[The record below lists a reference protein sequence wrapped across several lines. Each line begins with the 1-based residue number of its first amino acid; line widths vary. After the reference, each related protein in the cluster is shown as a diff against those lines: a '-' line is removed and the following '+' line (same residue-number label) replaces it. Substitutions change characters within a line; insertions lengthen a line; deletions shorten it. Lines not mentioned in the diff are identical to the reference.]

1 MSAYPLPC
9 MTEIDPYLTFDA
21 QAWGRLRAATPMTLD
36 QEDIERLQGVNER
49 LSIDEIERTYL
60 PLSRLLSLYVGA
72 VQDLSRTTDV
82 FLGTPPDKVPYLIGL
97 AGSVAVGKST
107 SARVLQTLLSRWPNS
122 PRVDLITTDG
132 FLYPNDALKERGLM
146 ARKGFPESYDQRALL
161 DCVSRLKSGEQ
172 NIEIPVY
179 SHLTYDVLPDRRRLI
194 EAPDVIIIEGLNVLQ
209 TGAAT
214 PDGPR
219 VFVSDYFDFAIY
231 IDADPAIVRNWY
243 IERFLTL
250 RESAF
255 ADPRS
260 YFSRYASLSDEE
272 AVETASG
279 IWDAI
284 NGPNLVENI
293 APTRDRADLV
303 LRKGLNHDVEEIRLR
318 RL

>member
-1 MSAYPLPC
+1 

-21 QAWGRLRAATPMTLD
+21 EAWARLRAATPMTLD
-36 QEDIERLQGVNER
+36 ENDIERLQGVNER
-49 LSIDEIERTYL
+49 LSMDEIERTYL

-72 VQDLSRTTDV
+72 VQDLSRATDI
-82 FLGTPPDKVPYLIGL
+82 FLGTPPDDVPYLIGM

-132 FLYPNDALKERGLM
+132 FLHPNAVLKERALM
-146 ARKGFPESYDQRALL
+146 GRKGFPESYDQRALL
-161 DCVSRLKSGEQ
+161 ECVSRLKSGEQ

-179 SHLTYDVLPDRRRLI
+179 SHLTYDVLPHKRRVI
-194 EAPDVIIIEGLNVLQ
+194 KAPDVIIIEGLNVLQ

-214 PDGPR
+214 PAGPR
-219 VFVSDYFDFAIY
+219 VFVSDFFDFSIY
-231 IDADPAIVRNWY
+231 IDADPMVVRKWY

-260 YFSRYASLSDEE
+260 YFSRYASLSDAE
-272 AVETASG
+272 AIETASG

-293 APTRDRADLV
+293 APTRARADLV
-303 LRKGLNHDVEEIRLR
+303 LRKGVNHKVEEIRLR
-318 RL
+318 RI

>member
-1 MSAYPLPC
+1 
-9 MTEIDPYLTFDA
+9 MTEIDPYLHFNA
-21 QAWGRLRAATPMTLD
+21 EAWSKLRATTPMTLD
-36 QEDIERLQGVNER
+36 QADIERLQGVNEN
-49 LSIDEIERTYL
+49 LSMDEIERSYL

-72 VQDLSRTTDV
+72 VQELSRTTNT
-82 FLGTPPDKVPYLIGL
+82 FLGTPPDDVPYLIGL

-132 FLYPNDALKERGLM
+132 FLYPNAVLKERGLM
-146 ARKGFPESYDQRALL
+146 SRKGFPESYDQRALL
-161 DCVSRLKSGEQ
+161 ECVSRLKSGEQ

-214 PDGPR
+214 PAGPR

-231 IDADPAIVRNWY
+231 IDADPAVVRTWY

-250 RESAF
+250 RKSAF

-272 AVETASG
+272 ATEIASG

-284 NGPNLVENI
+284 NGPNLVDNI
-293 APTRDRADLV
+293 APTRERSDLI
-303 LRKGLNHDVEEIRLR
+303 LHKGLNHMVEEIRLR

>member
-1 MSAYPLPC
+1 
-9 MTEIDPYLTFDA
+9 MTEIDPYLHFDA
-21 QAWGRLRAATPMTLD
+21 ETWAKLRATTPMTLD
-36 QEDIERLQGVNER
+36 ESDIDRLQGVNER
-49 LSIDEIERTYL
+49 LSMDEIESTYL

-72 VQDLSRTTDV
+72 VQDLSRTTDI
-82 FLGTPPDKVPYLIGL
+82 FLGTPPDDVPYLIGL

-107 SARVLQTLLSRWPNS
+107 SARVLQSLLSRWPNS

-132 FLYPNDALKERGLM
+132 FLHPNAVLKERGLM
-146 ARKGFPESYDQRALL
+146 GRKGFPESYDQRALVE
-161 DCVSRLKSGEQ
+161 CVSRLKSGEQ

-214 PDGPR
+214 PDSPR

-231 IDADPAIVRNWY
+231 IDADPAVVRTWY

-260 YFSRYASLSDEE
+260 YFSRYASLTDEE

-303 LRKGLNHDVEEIRLR
+303 LRKGLNHLVESISLR

>member
-1 MSAYPLPC
+1 
-9 MTEIDPYLTFDA
+9 MTTVDPYLTFDA
-21 QAWGRLRAATPMTLD
+21 DTWAKLRASTPMTLD
-36 QEDIERLQGVNER
+36 QDDVERLRGVNEQ
-49 LSIDEIERTYL
+49 LSMDEIERTYL

-72 VQDLSRTTDV
+72 VQDLARTTDI

-132 FLYPNDALKERGLM
+132 FLYPNAVLKERNLM
-146 ARKGFPESYDQRALL
+146 GRKGFPESYDQRALIEI
-161 DCVSRLKSGEQ
+161 VARLKSGEQ

-179 SHLTYDVLPDRRRLI
+179 SHLTYDVLPDGRRLI

-219 VFVSDYFDFAIY
+219 TFVSDYFDFSIY
-231 IDADPAIVRNWY
+231 IDANESVVRQWY
-243 IERFLTL
+243 IERFLKL

-255 ADPRS
+255 SDPRS
-260 YFSRYASLSDEE
+260 YFSRYASLSDDE

-293 APTRDRADLV
+293 EPTRARADLV
-303 LRKGLNHDVEEIRLR
+303 LHKGENHKVEQIRLR
-318 RL
+318 RI

>member
-1 MSAYPLPC
+1 

-21 QAWGRLRAATPMTLD
+21 KAWGKLRAATPMTLD

-72 VQDLSRTTDV
+72 VQDLSRTTDI

-172 NIEIPVY
+172 NIEVPVY

-194 EAPDVIIIEGLNVLQ
+194 EAPDVLIIEGLNVLQ

-231 IDADPAIVRNWY
+231 IDADPAIVRTWY

>member
-1 MSAYPLPC
+1 
-9 MTEIDPYLTFDA
+9 MTEIDPYLHFDA
-21 QAWGRLRAATPMTLD
+21 EAWSRLRAATPMTLD
-36 QEDIERLQGVNER
+36 QADIERLQGVNES
-49 LSIDEIERTYL
+49 LSMDEIERTYL
-60 PLSRLLSLYVGA
+60 PLSRLLSLYVEA
-72 VQDLSRTTDV
+72 VQDLSRTTAT
-82 FLGTPPDKVPYLIGL
+82 FLGTAPDDVPYLIGL

-107 SARVLQTLLSRWPNS
+107 SARILQTLLSRWPNS

-132 FLYPNDALKERGLM
+132 FLHPNAVLKERGLM
-146 ARKGFPESYDQRALL
+146 GRKGFPESYDQRALL
-161 DCVSRLKSGEQ
+161 ECVSRLKSGEQ

-214 PDGPR
+214 PDSPR

-231 IDADPAIVRNWY
+231 IDADPAVVRTWY

-284 NGPNLVENI
+284 NGPNLVDNI
-293 APTRDRADLV
+293 GPTRDRADLV
-303 LRKGLNHDVEEIRLR
+303 LHKGLNHMVEEIRLR

>member
-1 MSAYPLPC
+1 MAL
-9 MTEIDPYLTFDA
+9 DPYITFDA
-21 QAWGRLRAATPMTLD
+21 DAWAKLKAATPMTLD
-36 QEDIERLQGVNER
+36 EDDIERLRGVNEQ
-49 LSIDEIERTYL
+49 LSIDEVSRTYL

-72 VQDLSRTTDV
+72 VQDLARTTDI
-82 FLGTPPDKVPYLIGL
+82 FLGTPPDKVPYVIGL

-107 SARVLQTLLSRWPNS
+107 SARLLQTLLSRWPNS

-132 FLYPNDALKERGLM
+132 FLYPNEVLKERHLM
-146 ARKGFPESYDQRALL
+146 ARKGFPESYNQRALL
-161 DCVSRLKSGEQ
+161 DCVARLKSGEQ

-179 SHLTYDVLPDRRRLI
+179 SHLTYDVMADGRRLI
-194 EAPDVIIIEGLNVLQ
+194 EAPDVVIIEGLNVLQ

-214 PDGPR
+214 ADGPR
-219 VFVSDYFDFAIY
+219 VFVSDYFDFSIY
-231 IDADPAIVRNWY
+231 IDAEPDVVRTWY

-272 AVETASG
+272 AIETAAG

-284 NGPNLVENI
+284 NGPNLIDNI

-303 LRKGLNHDVEEIRLR
+303 LRKGADHVVEQIRLR
-318 RL
+318 RI

>member
-1 MSAYPLPC
+1 
-9 MTEIDPYLTFDA
+9 MTEIDPYLHFDA
-21 QAWGRLRAATPMTLD
+21 EAWAKLRAATPMTLD
-36 QEDIERLQGVNER
+36 QSDIERLQGVNES
-49 LSIDEIERTYL
+49 LSMDEIERTYL

-72 VQDLSRTTDV
+72 TQDLSRTTDI

-107 SARVLQTLLSRWPNS
+107 SARVLQELLARWPNS

-132 FLYPNDALKERGLM
+132 FLHPNAVLKERNLM
-146 ARKGFPESYDQRALL
+146 GRKGFPESYDQRALL
-161 DCVSRLKSGEQ
+161 DCVARLKSGEQ

-219 VFVSDYFDFAIY
+219 VFVSDYFDFSIY
-231 IDADPAIVRNWY
+231 IDADPAVVRRWY

-250 RESAF
+250 RQSAF
-255 ADPRS
+255 SDPRS
-260 YFSRYASLSDEE
+260 YFSRYASLSDDE

-303 LRKGLNHDVEEIRLR
+303 LRKGPNHVVEAIRLR

>member
-1 MSAYPLPC
+1 

-21 QAWGRLRAATPMTLD
+21 KAWGKLRAATPMTLD

>member
-1 MSAYPLPC
+1 
-9 MTEIDPYLTFDA
+9 MTEIDPYLHFDA
-21 QAWGRLRAATPMTLD
+21 EAWSRLRAATPMTLD
-36 QEDIERLQGVNER
+36 QADIERLQGVNES
-49 LSIDEIERTYL
+49 LSMDEIERTYL
-60 PLSRLLSLYVGA
+60 PLSRLLSLYVEA
-72 VQDLSRTTDV
+72 VQDLSRTTAT
-82 FLGTPPDKVPYLIGL
+82 FLGTAPDDVPYLIGL

-107 SARVLQTLLSRWPNS
+107 SARILQTLLSRWPNS

-132 FLYPNDALKERGLM
+132 FLHPNAVLKERGLM
-146 ARKGFPESYDQRALL
+146 GRKGFPESYDQRALL
-161 DCVSRLKSGEQ
+161 ECVSRLKSGEQ

-214 PDGPR
+214 PDSPR

-231 IDADPAIVRNWY
+231 IDADPAVVRTWY

-284 NGPNLVENI
+284 NGPNLVDNI
-293 APTRDRADLV
+293 
-303 LRKGLNHDVEEIRLR
+303 GLR

>member
-1 MSAYPLPC
+1 
-9 MTEIDPYLTFDA
+9 MTDVDPYLHFDA
-21 QAWGRLRAATPMTLD
+21 EAWAKLRAATPMTLD
-36 QEDIERLQGVNER
+36 QADIERLQGVNER

-72 VQDLSRTTDV
+72 VQDLSRTTDI
-82 FLGTPPDKVPYLIGL
+82 FLGIPPDKVPYLIGL
-97 AGSVAVGKST
+97 GGSVAVGKST

-132 FLYPNDALKERGLM
+132 FLHPNEVLKERGLM
-146 ARKGFPESYDQRALL
+146 GRKGFPESYDQRALL
-161 DCVSRLKSGEQ
+161 ECVARLKSGEQ

-214 PDGPR
+214 PAGPR
-219 VFVSDYFDFAIY
+219 VFVSDYFDFALY
-231 IDADPAIVRNWY
+231 IDADPAVVRTWY
-243 IERFLTL
+243 IERFLAL

-260 YFSRYASLSDEE
+260 YFSRYASLSDDE

-303 LRKGLNHDVEEIRLR
+303 LHKGLDHRVEEIRLR

>member
-1 MSAYPLPC
+1 
-9 MTEIDPYLTFDA
+9 MTNIDPYLHFDA
-21 QAWGRLRAATPMTLD
+21 EQWAKLRAATPMTLN
-36 QEDIERLQGVNER
+36 QEDIERLQGVNES

-72 VQDLSRTTDV
+72 VQDLSRTTDI
-82 FLGTPPDKVPYLIGL
+82 FLGTPPDEVPYLIGL

-132 FLYPNDALKERGLM
+132 FLHPNAVLQERGLM
-146 ARKGFPESYDQRALL
+146 GRKGFPESYDQRALL
-161 DCVSRLKSGEQ
+161 ECVARLKSGQQ

-214 PDGPR
+214 ASGPR

-231 IDADPAIVRNWY
+231 IDADPSVVRNWY

-250 RESAF
+250 RQSAF

-260 YFSRYASLSDEE
+260 YFSRYASLSDQE
-272 AVETASG
+272 AIETASD

-293 APTRDRADLV
+293 APTRDRANLV
-303 LRKGLNHDVEEIRLR
+303 MKKGVDHRVEEIRLR

>member
-1 MSAYPLPC
+1 
-9 MTEIDPYLTFDA
+9 MTEIDPYLHFDA
-21 QAWGRLRAATPMTLD
+21 EAWSRLRAATPMTLG
-36 QEDIERLQGVNER
+36 QADIERLQGVNES
-49 LSIDEIERTYL
+49 LSMDEIERTYL
-60 PLSRLLSLYVGA
+60 PLSRLLSLYVEA
-72 VQDLSRTTDV
+72 VQDLSRTTAT
-82 FLGTPPDKVPYLIGL
+82 FLGTAPDDVPYLIGL

-107 SARVLQTLLSRWPNS
+107 SARILQTLLSRWPNS

-132 FLYPNDALKERGLM
+132 FLHPNAVLKERGLM
-146 ARKGFPESYDQRALL
+146 GRKGFPESYDQRALL
-161 DCVSRLKSGEQ
+161 ECVSRLKSGEQ

-214 PDGPR
+214 PDSPR

-231 IDADPAIVRNWY
+231 IDADPAVVRTWY

-284 NGPNLVENI
+284 NGPNLVDNI
-293 APTRDRADLV
+293 GPSRDRADLV
-303 LRKGLNHDVEEIRLR
+303 LHKGLNHMVEEIRLR

>member
-1 MSAYPLPC
+1 

-21 QAWGRLRAATPMTLD
+21 KAWGKLRAATPMTLD

-72 VQDLSRTTDV
+72 VQDLSRTTDI

-107 SARVLQTLLSRWPNS
+107 RARVLKTLLSRWPNS

-231 IDADPAIVRNWY
+231 IDADPAIVRTWY

>member
-1 MSAYPLPC
+1 MNN
-9 MTEIDPYLTFDA
+9 IDPYLSFDA
-21 QAWGRLRAATPMTLD
+21 QAWAKLRAATPMTLD
-36 QEDIERLQGVNER
+36 EADVERLRGVNDQI
-49 LSIDEIERTYL
+49 SIDEIEQTYL

-72 VQDLSRTTDV
+72 VQDLSRTTDI

-132 FLYPNDALKERGLM
+132 FLHPNAILKERGLM
-146 ARKGFPESYDQRALL
+146 GRKGFPESYDQRALL

-194 EAPDVIIIEGLNVLQ
+194 EAPDVVIIEGLNVLQ

-214 PDGPR
+214 PEGPR

-231 IDADPAIVRNWY
+231 IDADPEIVRTWY

-260 YFSRYASLSDEE
+260 YFSRYALLSDDE

-293 APTRDRADLV
+293 APTRARADLV
-303 LRKGLNHDVEEIRLR
+303 LRKGHDHKAEEIRLR

>member
-1 MSAYPLPC
+1 MNA
-9 MTEIDPYLTFDA
+9 IDPYLTFNA
-21 QAWGRLRAATPMTLD
+21 ETWAKLRAATPMTLD
-36 QEDIERLQGVNER
+36 TDDIERLQGVNEE
-49 LSIDEIERTYL
+49 LSTDEIERTYL

-72 VQDLSRTTDV
+72 TQDLSRTTDI
-82 FLGTPPDKVPYLIGL
+82 FLGTPPDRVPYLIGL

-107 SARVLQTLLSRWPNS
+107 SARLLQALLSRWPNS

-132 FLYPNDALKERGLM
+132 FLHPNAVLKERDLM
-146 ARKGFPESYDQRALL
+146 GRKGFPESYDQRALL
-161 DCVSRLKSGEQ
+161 ECVARLKSGEQ

-179 SHLTYDVLPDRRRLI
+179 SHLTYDVLPNRRRLI

-231 IDADPAIVRNWY
+231 IDADPKVVRTWY
-243 IERFLTL
+243 IERFLKL

-255 ADPRS
+255 SDPRS
-260 YFSRYASLSDEE
+260 YFSRYASLSDDE

-284 NGPNLVENI
+284 NGPNLEENI

-303 LRKGLNHDVEEIRLR
+303 LRKGLNHRVEQIRLR

>member
-1 MSAYPLPC
+1 M
-9 MTEIDPYLTFDA
+9 
-21 QAWGRLRAATPMTLD
+21 
-36 QEDIERLQGVNER
+36 
-49 LSIDEIERTYL
+49 DEIERTYL

-72 VQDLSRTTDV
+72 VQELSRTTNT
-82 FLGTPPDKVPYLIGL
+82 FLGTPPDDVPYLIGL

-132 FLYPNDALKERGLM
+132 FLYPNAVLKERGLM
-146 ARKGFPESYDQRALL
+146 SRKGFPESYDQRALL
-161 DCVSRLKSGEQ
+161 ECVSRLKSGEQ

-214 PDGPR
+214 PAGPR

-231 IDADPAIVRNWY
+231 IDADPAVVRTWY

-250 RESAF
+250 RKSAF

-272 AVETASG
+272 ATEIASG

-284 NGPNLVENI
+284 NGPNLVDNI
-293 APTRDRADLV
+293 APTRERSDLI
-303 LRKGLNHDVEEIRLR
+303 LHKGLNHMVEEIRLR

>member
-1 MSAYPLPC
+1 
-9 MTEIDPYLTFDA
+9 
-21 QAWGRLRAATPMTLD
+21 MTLD
-36 QEDIERLQGVNER
+36 ETDVERLQGVNES
-49 LSIDEIERTYL
+49 LSMDEIERTYL

-72 VQDLSRTTDV
+72 VQDLSRTTDI
-82 FLGTPPDKVPYLIGL
+82 FLGTPPEKVPYLIGL

-132 FLYPNDALKERGLM
+132 FLHPNEVLQERNLM
-146 ARKGFPESYDQRALL
+146 GRKGFPESYDQRALL
-161 DCVSRLKSGEQ
+161 DCVARLKSGEQ

-219 VFVSDYFDFAIY
+219 VFVSDYFDFAVY
-231 IDADPAIVRNWY
+231 IDADPKVVRTWY

-250 RESAF
+250 RKSAF
-255 ADPRS
+255 SDPRS
-260 YFSRYASLSDEE
+260 YFSRYASLSDAE

-293 APTRDRADLV
+293 APTRERADLV
-303 LRKGLNHDVEEIRLR
+303 MRKGPNHMVEEIRLR

>member
-1 MSAYPLPC
+1 MSSV
-9 MTEIDPYLTFDA
+9 DPFITFDA
-21 QAWGRLRAATPMTLD
+21 ASWAKLRAATPMTLTSD
-36 QEDIERLQGVNER
+36 DVENIRGVNEE
-49 LSIDEIERTYL
+49 LSLDEVESNYL
-60 PLSRLLSLYVGA
+60 PLSRLLSLYVSST
-72 VQDLSRTTDV
+72 QDLSRTTDI
-82 FLGTPPDKVPYLIGL
+82 FLGTPPDRVPYIIGL

-107 SARVLQTLLSRWPNS
+107 SARLLQALLSRWPNS
-122 PRVDLITTDG
+122 PRVELITTDG
-132 FLYPNDALKERGLM
+132 FLHPNSVLKERNLM
-146 ARKGFPESYDQRALL
+146 GRKGFPESYDQRALL
-161 DCVSRLKSGEQ
+161 DCVARLKSGEQ

-231 IDADPAIVRNWY
+231 IDADPDVVRTWY
-243 IERFLTL
+243 IERFLKL
-250 RESAF
+250 RSSAF

-260 YFSRYASLSDEE
+260 YFSRYASLSDDE
-272 AVETASG
+272 AIETASD

-284 NGPNLVENI
+284 NGPNLEENI

-303 LRKGLNHDVEEIRLR
+303 LHKGLNHRVEQIRLR

>member
-1 MSAYPLPC
+1 
-9 MTEIDPYLTFDA
+9 MTEIDPYLHFDA
-21 QAWGRLRAATPMTLD
+21 EAWSKLRAATPMTLD
-36 QEDIERLQGVNER
+36 QADIERLQGVNES
-49 LSIDEIERTYL
+49 LSMDEIERTYL
-60 PLSRLLSLYVGA
+60 PLSRLLSLYVEA
-72 VQDLSRTTDV
+72 VQDLSRTTAT
-82 FLGTPPDKVPYLIGL
+82 FLGTPPDDVPYLIGL

-107 SARVLQTLLSRWPNS
+107 SARILQTLLSRWPNS

-132 FLYPNDALKERGLM
+132 FLHPNAVLKERGLM
-146 ARKGFPESYDQRALL
+146 GRKGFPESYDQRALL
-161 DCVSRLKSGEQ
+161 ECVSRLKSGEQ

-214 PDGPR
+214 PDSPR

-231 IDADPAIVRNWY
+231 IDADPAVVRTWY

-250 RESAF
+250 RASAF

-284 NGPNLVENI
+284 NGPNLVDNI
-293 APTRDRADLV
+293 APTSERADLV
-303 LRKGLNHDVEEIRLR
+303 LRKGLNHMVEEIRLR

>member
-1 MSAYPLPC
+1 MS
-9 MTEIDPYLTFDA
+9 EIDPYLTFDA
-21 QAWGRLRAATPMTLD
+21 PTWARLRAATPMTLD
-36 QEDIERLQGVNER
+36 QNDIERLQGVNER

-72 VQDLSRTTDV
+72 VQDLSRTTDI
-82 FLGTPPDKVPYLIGL
+82 FLGTPPDDVPYLIGL

-132 FLYPNDALKERGLM
+132 FLHPNAVLQERGLM
-146 ARKGFPESYDQRALL
+146 GRKGFPESYDQRALL
-161 DCVSRLKSGEQ
+161 ECVSRLKSGEQ

-179 SHLTYDVLPDRRRLI
+179 SHLTYDVLPDKRRLI

-214 PDGPR
+214 PHGPR

-231 IDADPAIVRNWY
+231 IDADPDIVRTWY

-250 RESAF
+250 RQSAF

-260 YFSRYASLSDEE
+260 YFRRYASLSDEE

-284 NGPNLVENI
+284 NGPNLSENI

-303 LRKGLNHDVEEIRLR
+303 LRKGPDHLVQQIRLR

>member
-1 MSAYPLPC
+1 
-9 MTEIDPYLTFDA
+9 
-21 QAWGRLRAATPMTLD
+21 MTLD
-36 QEDIERLQGVNER
+36 QADIERLQGVNES
-49 LSIDEIERTYL
+49 LSMDEIERTYL
-60 PLSRLLSLYVGA
+60 PLSRLLSLYVEA
-72 VQDLSRTTDV
+72 VQDLSRTTAT
-82 FLGTPPDKVPYLIGL
+82 FLGTAPDDVPYLIGL

-107 SARVLQTLLSRWPNS
+107 SARILQTLLSRWPNS

-132 FLYPNDALKERGLM
+132 FLHPNAVLKERGLM
-146 ARKGFPESYDQRALL
+146 GRKGFPESYDQRALL
-161 DCVSRLKSGEQ
+161 ECVSRLKSGEQ

-214 PDGPR
+214 PDSPR

-231 IDADPAIVRNWY
+231 IDADPAVVRTWY

-284 NGPNLVENI
+284 NGPNLVDNI
-293 APTRDRADLV
+293 GPTRDRADLV
-303 LRKGLNHDVEEIRLR
+303 LHKGLNHMVEEIRLR

>member
-1 MSAYPLPC
+1 

-21 QAWGRLRAATPMTLD
+21 KAWGKLRAATPMTLD

-72 VQDLSRTTDV
+72 VQDLSRTTDI

-231 IDADPAIVRNWY
+231 IDAAPAIVRNWY

>member
-1 MSAYPLPC
+1 MSK
-9 MTEIDPYLTFDA
+9 IDPYLHFDA
-21 QAWGRLRAATPMTLD
+21 DDWAKLRASTPMTLD
-36 QEDIERLQGVNER
+36 QTDIERLQGVNEN

-72 VQDLSRTTDV
+72 VQDLSRTTDI
-82 FLGTPPDKVPYLIGL
+82 FLGTPPDDVPYIIGL

-107 SARVLQTLLSRWPNS
+107 SARVLQSLLSRWPNS
-122 PRVDLITTDG
+122 PRVELITTDG
-132 FLYPNDALKERGLM
+132 FLHPNAVLHERGLM
-146 ARKGFPESYDQRALL
+146 GRKGFPESYNQRALL
-161 DCVSRLKSGEQ
+161 ECVSRLKSGEQ

-179 SHLTYDVLPDRRRLI
+179 SHLTYDVLPDGRRLI
-194 EAPDVIIIEGLNVLQ
+194 EAPDVVIIEGLNVLQ

-231 IDADPAIVRNWY
+231 IDADPEVVRTWY

-255 ADPRS
+255 LDPRS
-260 YFSRYASLSDEE
+260 YFSRYASLSDDE
-272 AVETASG
+272 AIETASG

-293 APTRDRADLV
+293 APTRDRANLV
-303 LRKGLNHDVEEIRLR
+303 LRKGLNHRVEEILLR

>member
-1 MSAYPLPC
+1 MSP
-9 MTEIDPYLTFDA
+9 IDPYITFDA
-21 QAWGRLRAATPMTLD
+21 ETWSKLRANTPMTLD
-36 QEDIERLQGVNER
+36 QEDIERLRGVNER
-49 LSIDEIERTYL
+49 LSMDEIESTYL
-60 PLSRLLSLYVGA
+60 ALSRLLSLYVGA
-72 VQDLSRTTDV
+72 VQDLSRTTDI

-132 FLYPNDALKERGLM
+132 FLYPNAVLKERGLM

-161 DCVSRLKSGEQ
+161 ECVARLKSGEQ
-172 NIEIPVY
+172 NIQIPVY

-219 VFVSDYFDFAIY
+219 SFVSDYFDFAIY
-231 IDADPAIVRNWY
+231 IDADPTVVRRWY

-250 RESAF
+250 RDSAF

-260 YFSRYASLSDEE
+260 YFSRYASLNDDE
-272 AVETASG
+272 ATETASA
-279 IWDAI
+279 IWDSI

-293 APTRDRADLV
+293 APTRDRADLI
-303 LRKGLNHDVEEIRLR
+303 LRKGPDHLVEEIHLR